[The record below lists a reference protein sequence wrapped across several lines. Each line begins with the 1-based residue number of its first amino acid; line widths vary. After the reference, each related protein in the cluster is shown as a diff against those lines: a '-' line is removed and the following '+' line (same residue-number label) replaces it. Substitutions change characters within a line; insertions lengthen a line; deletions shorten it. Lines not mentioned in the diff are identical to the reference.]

1 MSKVTVILTTHNT
14 EYSYFDSCLHS
25 LSQQTFKDFDVYI
38 IDDCSTEENFNLYS
52 KAIDRYIE
60 KGLNITM
67 FIGNLENIGVGES
80 VNFAF
85 NKVFTEYVVRLGS
98 DDLFATEMLQREV
111 EFLDNNPSYI
121 GVCCGLI
128 CFGTKEKIIRRP
140 DVLTLKNCNIRT
152 KAHAFGYGGGMMFRS
167 SALNTC
173 FIDKNLV
180 MCEDFDFHLQLLRL
194 GNIKGLEP
202 MYLYRHHKNNLS
214 KQIKTEKRL
223 ECLEYIYQKH
233 EVGKDLV
240 SILMPFYNTPIE
252 YFRACLA
259 RIAKQSYKN
268 FEIIMVDDGSSPRID
283 VEHLPEFRKLRRII
297 HLHRNEQNEGIS
309 NSLNTACKMA
319 HGDYLLRIDSDDL
332 PDEHLLEKEHDF
344 LKGHEDYIA
353 CCCDLQMFGIND
365 TLLQRPIEFNLDN
378 VKDIKSAHG
387 YGYGCSFM
395 FKRKA
400 LEQCSFDPQFKVCED
415 FDFTLQLLRVGKIKG
430 LEALYNY
437 RQYSASTIKQYNREQ
452 RFELIN
458 RILRK
463 HGRI

>member
-14 EYSYFDSCLHS
+14 EYSYFDGCLRS
-25 LSQQTFKDFDVYI
+25 LSAQTFKDFEI
-38 IDDCSTEENFNLYS
+38 ILIDDASTADNIILYS
-52 KAIDRYIE
+52 DAVKRYIKE
-60 KGLNITM
+60 KGMTIT
-67 FIGNLENIGVGES
+67 ILRNVENMGVCKS
-80 VNFAF
+80 VNKAF
-85 NKVFTEYVVRLGS
+85 IFVDSEYVVRLGS
-98 DDLFATEMLQREV
+98 DDLFATEMLQKEV
-111 EFLDNNPSYI
+111 EFLDNNPEYI

-128 CFGTKEKIIRRP
+128 CFGTKEKIIKRP
-140 DVLTLKNCNIRT
+140 PVLTLQNCNIRS
-152 KAHAFGYGGGMMFRS
+152 KAHAYGYGGGVMFRAE
-167 SALNTC
+167 ALKSC
-173 FIDKNLV
+173 SIDEKLA

-194 GNIKGLEP
+194 GDIKGLRP
-202 MYLYRHHKNNLS
+202 MYLYRHHTNNLS
-214 KQIKTEKRL
+214 KTITKEKRL
-223 ECLEYIYQKH
+223 GCLEYIFKKH
-233 EVGKDLV
+233 EVSKNLV
-240 SILMPFYNTPIE
+240 SILMPFYNTNIA
-252 YFRACLA
+252 YFRKCLA
-259 RIAKQSYKN
+259 RIIEQTYKN
-268 FEIIMVDDGSSPRID
+268 YELILIDDGSMPRID
-283 VEHLPEFRKLRRII
+283 FTKIPEYRKLRRVI
-297 HLHRNEQNEGIS
+297 HFYRNETNQGIS
-309 NSLNTACKMA
+309 NSLNKACEMA
-319 HGDYLLRIDSDDL
+319 HGDYLVRIDSDDL
-332 PDEHLLEKEHDF
+332 PEITLLEREF
-344 LKGHEDYIA
+344 LFLRDYEDYIA

-400 LEQCSFDPQFKVCED
+400 LEQCSFDPQFRVCED

>member
-1 MSKVTVILTTHNT
+1 MSKVTVILTVYNT
-14 EYSYFDSCLHS
+14 KLSYLDGCLNS
-25 LSQQTFKDFDVYI
+25 LSRQDCKDFEI
-38 IDDCSTEENFNLYS
+38 IVVDDASPYSEEINPLL
-52 KAIDRYIE
+52 KRYIE
-60 KGLNITM
+60 TRDIHIHYIRNDK
-67 FIGNLENIGVGES
+67 NLGVCKS
-80 VNFAF
+80 VNRALALV
-85 NKVFTEYVVRLGS
+85 NSKYVVRLGS

-128 CFGTKEKIIRRP
+128 CFGTKEKIIKRP
-140 DVLTLKNCNIRT
+140 SVLTLQNCNIRT

-173 FIDKNLV
+173 FIDQNLV

-259 RIAKQSYKN
+259 RIAKQTYKN

-283 VEHLPEFRKLRRII
+283 VEHLPEFRRLRRII

-332 PDEHLLEKEHDF
+332 PSEYLLEKEHNF
-344 LKGHEDYIA
+344 LKEHEDYIA
-353 CCCDLQMFGIND
+353 CCCDLTMFGAING
-365 TLLQRPIEFNLDN
+365 TVHRPKEFNLESIH
-378 VKDIKSAHG
+378 DIKSAHG

-395 FKRKA
+395 FRRKA
-400 LEQCSFDPQFKVCED
+400 LESCSFDPQFTVCED
-415 FDFTLQLLRVGKIKG
+415 FDFTLQLLKVGKIKG
-430 LEALYNY
+430 LESLYCY
-437 RQYSASTIKQYNREQ
+437 RQHYTSTIKQYNREQ
-452 RFELIN
+452 RYELIN
-458 RILRK
+458 RILEK
-463 HGRI
+463 HGRKE